1 MPQSNALPFSPT
13 RLAKPIV
20 REEGSLTGMT
30 STGNI
35 GLDALADAI
44 AGRVLARLNQSGASR
59 LCSVDEA
66 AAYIG
71 RSPKALRHMIAN
83 GTMAAVREGGRI
95 HLDRVDLDQW
105 IELRK
110 TRG

>member
-1 MPQSNALPFSPT
+1 MN
-13 RLAKPIV
+13 
-20 REEGSLTGMT
+20 

-44 AGRVLARLNQSGASR
+44 AERVAARLDKAEEPR
-59 LCSVDEA
+59 LMSVDKA
-66 AAYIG
+66 AEDIG

-83 GTMAAVREGGRI
+83 GAIPSVREGSRV

-105 IELRK
+105 IDLRK
-110 TRG
+110 AKG